1 MSSSTSSSVQ
11 DSNDAGGIKDQIS
24 GPIIASIVIVVVLAI
39 IGIVVALAV
48 LCGCRCCRK
57 RKEKTS
63 DFLDDRTSYEAWSS
77 KTNLGTYELQHPSR
91 AATRDPNMDFVMGP
105 GDREYH
111 QNRLSGWKSSLR
123 NGSSGRQPL

>member
-1 MSSSTSSSVQ
+1 MSSIAA
-11 DSNDAGGIKDQIS
+11 SNGAGTISDQIS
-24 GPIIASIVIVVVLAI
+24 GPIIASIVIVVVIAI
-39 IGIVVALAV
+39 IGIAAAFAV

-77 KTNLGTYELQHPSR
+77 KASLGTYELQHPSR
-91 AATRDPNMDFVMGP
+91 TVARDPNMDFVMGP
-105 GDREYH
+105 GDHNYH

-123 NGSSGRQPL
+123 NSTAGR